1 LKNLPESSK
10 KTTDNSKLKVGVMA
24 LQGAF
29 REHIKAIK
37 KCGADAVEIR
47 FPGQLNDIDALIIPG
62 GESTTM
68 VKLLK
73 KYKFDKALD
82 DFFKIKK
89 PIFGTCAGMILL
101 AKKINHDD
109 FGLGYIDIT
118 VDRNAYGR
126 QIESFEEPIN
136 LKAERNLNGREFNAV
151 FIRAPK
157 IRKTGA
163 GVQKLGV
170 YKGDLVFARQGNV
183 LVCAFHPELTDDLRI
198 HQYFIDMIKD
208 SKYDRDI

>member
-1 LKNLPESSK
+1 
-10 KTTDNSKLKVGVMA
+10 MA

-29 REHIKAIK
+29 REHIRAIK
-37 KCGADAVEIR
+37 KCGVDAVEVR
-47 FPGQLNDIDALIIPG
+47 FPEQLNSIDALIIPG

-73 KYKFDKALD
+73 KYKFDNALD
-82 DFFKIKK
+82 DFFKMRK

-101 AKKINHDD
+101 AKKVNHDD

-136 LKAERNLNGREFNAV
+136 LKAEDNLNGREFNAV

-157 IRKTGA
+157 IRKTSA

-170 YKGDLVFARQGNV
+170 YKGDLVLARQGNV

-198 HQYFIDMIKD
+198 HQYFIDMIKK